1 MHMFYIWNIFSRQY
15 FFPRLASKCTHYIA
29 EYYLKFLIFSS
40 VEITGMHHHV
50 QFYVVLVINP
60 RALHAGQAFY
70 QLSYIPSPTSLK
82 INGFNSP
89 IQWCRMAE
97 WFKKQKPTICC
108 LQEIHLMNKDTIEME
123 GQKVFQENRNQ
134 NLRGVAILIYDKAV
148 FKPKWVKRDF

>member
-1 MHMFYIWNIFSRQY
+1 
-15 FFPRLASKCTHYIA
+15 
-29 EYYLKFLIFSS
+29 
-40 VEITGMHHHV
+40 
-50 QFYVVLVINP
+50 
-60 RALHAGQAFY
+60 
-70 QLSYIPSPTSLK
+70 
-82 INGFNSP
+82 
-89 IQWCRMAE
+89 MAE